1 VLCILYFT
9 AVGALLGTIGA
20 LIERLLPAA
29 APRRWIWCAI
39 IPLSVALPG
48 YYRFHNNWSITAAL
62 EHHSRNGAGGPIA
75 PGLFAILDPA
85 WWAGIRDCD
94 PIINT
99 LWVVA
104 SALVLIWG
112 VVNAMRVSAIVRS
125 SNGDHDRSADATIID
140 GVRVLVTEHV
150 GPATV
155 GLWRSHVL
163 IPRWVLAL
171 PRTER
176 RCVLRHEDE
185 HRRSRDAH
193 LLLAASLAILLM
205 PWNLAVWWQ
214 VRRLRLAVEMDCDN
228 RVVSWLGDP
237 SAYCELLLKVA
248 QASSRGPRLQPAF
261 LGAGTLEK
269 RLTALVAPAPLRSM
283 QRFLLPTAALGL
295 LCVVLWMPHPIN
307 GAQAHRHVTTASTTI
322 AARQD

>member
-1 VLCILYFT
+1 MLCILYFT
-9 AVGALLGTIGA
+9 AVGALLGTIGT

-62 EHHSRNGAGGPIA
+62 EHHSRNGAVGPIA
-75 PGLFAILDPA
+75 PGSFAILDPA

-112 VVNAMRVSAIVRS
+112 VVNAVRVSAIVRS

-155 GLWRSHVL
+155 GLWRSQY
-163 IPRWVLAL
+163 R
-171 PRTER
+171 
-176 RCVLRHEDE
+176 
-185 HRRSRDAH
+185 
-193 LLLAASLAILLM
+193 
-205 PWNLAVWWQ
+205 
-214 VRRLRLAVEMDCDN
+214 
-228 RVVSWLGDP
+228 
-237 SAYCELLLKVA
+237 
-248 QASSRGPRLQPAF
+248 
-261 LGAGTLEK
+261 
-269 RLTALVAPAPLRSM
+269 
-283 QRFLLPTAALGL
+283 
-295 LCVVLWMPHPIN
+295 
-307 GAQAHRHVTTASTTI
+307 
-322 AARQD
+322 